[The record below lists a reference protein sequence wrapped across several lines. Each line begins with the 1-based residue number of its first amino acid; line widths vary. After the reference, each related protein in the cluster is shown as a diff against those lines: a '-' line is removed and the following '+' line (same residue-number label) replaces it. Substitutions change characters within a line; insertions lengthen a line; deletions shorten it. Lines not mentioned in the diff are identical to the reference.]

1 MLNPEVATTPVDIL
15 RAAIAGNIYHA
26 VRQHADAH
34 NLGYV
39 YPSGA
44 YFVLW
49 KASKNARMGRT
60 PDMAFVRKDRLPAP
74 QDLTLPFPGAPD
86 LAVEVVTITETNIFT
101 LEKVRDY
108 LAAGTQ
114 QVWMA
119 FTAPLNEL
127 HVYRRDEPK
136 VVRIYTEDDVIEAGD
151 VLPGFNVSART
162 IFKFP

>member
-15 RAAIAGNIYHA
+15 RGAIAGNLYHA
-26 VRQHADAH
+26 VRQHVDAH
-34 NLGYV
+34 DLGYV
-39 YPSGA
+39 FPSGA

-49 KASKNARMGRT
+49 KASKDARMGRT
-60 PDMAFVRKDRLPAP
+60 PDVAFVRKDRLPPAP
-74 QDLTLPFPGAPD
+74 DLTLPFPGAPD

-108 LAAGTQ
+108 LAVGTP

-119 FTAPLNEL
+119 FTTPLNEL
-127 HVYRRDEPK
+127 HVYRRDEPGI
-136 VVRIYTEDDVIEAGD
+136 VRVYRGDDVIDAGD
-151 VLPGFNVSART
+151 VLPGFSVSART